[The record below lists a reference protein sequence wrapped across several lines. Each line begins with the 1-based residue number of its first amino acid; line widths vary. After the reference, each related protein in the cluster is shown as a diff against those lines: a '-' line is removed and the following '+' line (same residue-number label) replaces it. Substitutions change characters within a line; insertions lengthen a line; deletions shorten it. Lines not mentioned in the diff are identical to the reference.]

1 VRGRLTTLLAR
12 LRRLPRWLRE
22 HASDVSRI
30 ARWEVSRG
38 VGSVDRTTAILGVV
52 SLLVSVAVV
61 GTVVATGAGGLA
73 LDEGVYRV
81 AVDDDSQYH
90 AVVAERPALT
100 ATPPGADDVDL
111 HVLADG
117 RVRPAPGQKGQ
128 AALAEF
134 RSAVQAHND
143 RLLASE
149 ANQSAAFPVLVDLR
163 YESRVET
170 GTGSGTGGGGTD
182 GSGPATDGG
191 SGDSSDDTDF
201 GSVGA
206 GGGGG
211 DGGAVGGSAG
221 DGGVGVPGFGGGLVS
236 DGDSGSPADID
247 PPFPFES
254 LILAFAFLVPMNF
267 VIQAYGSTILDERIG
282 RRGELLLVS
291 PVTPGDIVAG
301 KTAPYLLGMIAVTT
315 GIAVVIGGGLLSV
328 VAVVPVALLFL
339 AATFT
344 AGMFARSFKEL
355 TFVTVAISTF
365 LTSYA
370 FVPAIFADVTPIA
383 LISPLTLVV
392 RDLQGGGA
400 TLVEYLFSTG
410 PFYFGSSVLFLL
422 GLGVY
427 REEDMFT
434 QRPVPLKVLDALD
447 SRLRGAASV
456 AVLSGLFIPFV
467 FIAELLAIAVL
478 FALPITVSVPLLLV
492 TIAGVEEVAKSV
504 HIYAGF
510 AKARFERSVGVA
522 VVLGSLSGLG
532 FFVGEKLTVVVQLIG
547 LPELPLGEAAFAPS
561 GVGVAGAGAGA
572 SGGVPTVVVALALLF
587 APLLLHAV
595 TASLSALGARANLRW
610 YGVGLSAAVAVHAAY
625 NLAVVSLLG

>member
-1 VRGRLTTLLAR
+1 MSETATRLLGR
-12 LRRLPRWLRE
+12 LRRLPAWLRD
-22 HASDVSRI
+22 HAGDVSRI

-38 VGSVDRTTAILGVV
+38 VGSVDRTTAVLGVV

-61 GTVVATGAGGLA
+61 GTVVATGAGGLT

-81 AVDDDSQYH
+81 AVDDDSPYH
-90 AVVAERPALT
+90 EVVTERPALT
-100 ATPPGADDVDL
+100 ASPPGADDADL
-111 HVLADG
+111 RVLADG
-117 RVRPAPGQKGQ
+117 RVRPASGQKGQ

-143 RLLASE
+143 RLLRGE
-149 ANQSAAFPVLVDLR
+149 PNQSAAFPVLVDLQ
-163 YESRVET
+163 YERRT
-170 GTGSGTGGGGTD
+170 
-182 GSGPATDGG
+182 
-191 SGDSSDDTDF
+191 
-201 GSVGA
+201 
-206 GGGGG
+206 
-211 DGGAVGGSAG
+211 AVGGTSAGVGSTDAAAG
-221 DGGVGVPGFGGGLVS
+221 DGGDATGATDTSVSESTATADPAVGSGETDDGGSLGVPGVGGGLVS
-236 DGDSGSPADID
+236 GGDSGSPADID

-267 VIQAYGSTILDERIG
+267 VVQAYGSTILDERIG
-282 RRGELLLVS
+282 RRGELLLVA

-301 KTAPYLLGMIAVTT
+301 KTAPYLLGMVAVTT

-400 TLVEYLFSTG
+400 TVVEYLFSTG

-447 SRLRGAASV
+447 SRLRGASSV

-467 FIAELLAIAVL
+467 FIAELLAVAVL
-478 FALPITVSVPLLLV
+478 FALPIDVSVPLLLV
-492 TIAGVEEVAKSV
+492 AIAAVEEVAKSV
-504 HIYAGF
+504 HVYAGF
-510 AKARFERSVGVA
+510 AKLRFERTVGVA

-561 GVGVAGAGAGA
+561 GVGVGGAGGAGV
-572 SGGVPTVVVALALLF
+572 GLALALLL
-587 APLLLHAV
+587 APLVLHAV

>member
-1 VRGRLTTLLAR
+1 MSETATRLLGR
-12 LRRLPRWLRE
+12 LRRLPAWLRD
-22 HASDVSRI
+22 HAGDVSRI

-38 VGSVDRTTAILGVV
+38 VGSVDRTTAVLGVV

-61 GTVVATGAGGLA
+61 GTVVATGAGGLT

-81 AVDDDSQYH
+81 AVDDDSPYH
-90 AVVAERPALT
+90 EVVTERPALT
-100 ATPPGADDVDL
+100 ASPPGADDADL
-111 HVLADG
+111 RVLADG
-117 RVRPAPGQKGQ
+117 RVRPASGQKGQ

-143 RLLASE
+143 RLLRGE
-149 ANQSAAFPVLVDLR
+149 PNQSAAFPVLVDLQ
-163 YESRVET
+163 YERRT
-170 GTGSGTGGGGTD
+170 
-182 GSGPATDGG
+182 
-191 SGDSSDDTDF
+191 
-201 GSVGA
+201 
-206 GGGGG
+206 
-211 DGGAVGGSAG
+211 AVGGTSAGVGSTDAAAG
-221 DGGVGVPGFGGGLVS
+221 DGGDATGATDTSVSESTATADPAVGSGETDDGGSLGVPGVGGGLVS
-236 DGDSGSPADID
+236 GGDSGSPADID

-267 VIQAYGSTILDERIG
+267 VVQAYGSTILDERIG
-282 RRGELLLVS
+282 RRGELLLVA

-301 KTAPYLLGMIAVTT
+301 KTAPYLLGMVAVTT

-400 TLVEYLFSTG
+400 TVVEYLFSTG

-447 SRLRGAASV
+447 SRLRGASSV

-467 FIAELLAIAVL
+467 FIAELLAVAVL
-478 FALPITVSVPLLLV
+478 FALPIDVSVPLLLV
-492 TIAGVEEVAKSV
+492 AIAAVEEVAKSV
-504 HIYAGF
+504 HVYAGF
-510 AKARFERSVGVA
+510 AKSRFERTVGVA

-561 GVGVAGAGAGA
+561 GVGVGGAGGAGV
-572 SGGVPTVVVALALLF
+572 GLALALLL
-587 APLLLHAV
+587 APLVLHAV

>member
-1 VRGRLTTLLAR
+1 VSGRTTRLLAR
-12 LRRLPRWLRE
+12 LRRLPPWLRE
-22 HASDVSRI
+22 RAGHVTRI
-30 ARWEVSRG
+30 ARWEISRG
-38 VGSVDRTTAILGVV
+38 VGSVDRTTAVLAVV
-52 SLLVSVAVV
+52 GLLVSVAVV

-81 AVDDDSQYH
+81 AVDDDSPYH
-90 AVVAERPALT
+90 EVVEARPAL
-100 ATPPGADDVDL
+100 AARPPGADDADL
-111 HVLADG
+111 RVLADG
-117 RVRPAPGQKGQ
+117 RVRSAAGQKGE

-143 RLLASE
+143 RRLAAE
-149 ANQSAAFPVLVDLR
+149 PNQSAAFPVVVDLR
-163 YESRVET
+163 YESRAAV
-170 GTGSGTGGGGTD
+170 GSGSGVDGTGGGSGDATGGTDTGGPASAATTGSAD
-182 GSGPATDGG
+182 GSGDA
-191 SGDSSDDTDF
+191 DD
-201 GSVGA
+201 GSVA
-206 GGGGG
+206 TGGGG
-211 DGGAVGGSAG
+211 DSGGSL
-221 DGGVGVPGFGGGLVS
+221 GVPGVGGGLAS
-236 DGDSGSPADID
+236 EGDSGSPADID

-267 VIQAYGSTILDERIG
+267 VVQAYGSTILDERIG
-282 RRGELLLVS
+282 RRGELLLVA

-301 KTAPYLLGMIAVTT
+301 KTAPYLLGTVAVTT
-315 GIAVVIGGGLLSV
+315 GIALVIGGGLLSV

-392 RDLQGGGA
+392 RDLQGSGA
-400 TLVEYLFSTG
+400 TLVEYLFSSG

-478 FALPITVSVPLLLV
+478 FALPIDVSVPLLLV

-504 HIYAGF
+504 HVYAGF

-561 GVGVAGAGAGA
+561 GVGVAGAG
-572 SGGVPTVVVALALLF
+572 GGGPTLGVALALLF
-587 APLLLHAV
+587 APLALHAV

-610 YGVGLSAAVAVHAAY
+610 YGVGLSAAVVVHAAY

>member
-1 VRGRLTTLLAR
+1 M
-12 LRRLPRWLRE
+12 WLHE
-22 HASDVSRI
+22 HASDVRRI
-30 ARWEVSRG
+30 ARWEVARG
-38 VGSVDRTTAILGVV
+38 AGSVDRTTAVLAVV

-81 AVDDDSQYH
+81 AVDDDSPYH
-90 AVVAERPALT
+90 EVVEERPALT
-100 ATPPGADDVDL
+100 ARPPGADDADL
-111 HVLADG
+111 RVLADG
-117 RVRPAPGQKGQ
+117 RVRPAPGQKGE

-143 RLLASE
+143 RLLAAE
-149 ANQSAAFPVLVDLR
+149 ENQSAAFPVLVDLR
-163 YESRVET
+163 YESRASVGPASAGGDGIGGGSSGSGGGDT
-170 GTGSGTGGGGTD
+170 DGSDPTDTTGSDDAGGTD
-182 GSGPATDGG
+182 T
-191 SGDSSDDTDF
+191 T
-201 GSVGA
+201 SV

-211 DGGAVGGSAG
+211 DGRDDGGS
-221 DGGVGVPGFGGGLVS
+221 VGVPGLGGSLVAG
-236 DGDSGSPADID
+236 GDSGSPADID

-267 VIQAYGSTILDERIG
+267 VVQAYGSTILDERIG
-282 RRGELLLVS
+282 RRGELLLVA

-301 KTAPYLLGMIAVTT
+301 KTAPYLLGMVAVTT
-315 GIAVVIGGGLLSV
+315 AIALAIGGSLLSV

-400 TLVEYLFSTG
+400 TVVEYLFSTG

-447 SRLRGAASV
+447 SRLRGATSV

-467 FIAELLAIAVL
+467 FIAELLAVAVL
-478 FALPITVSVPLLLV
+478 FALPIDVSIPLLLV
-492 TIAGVEEVAKSV
+492 TIAAVEEVAKSV
-504 HIYAGF
+504 HVYAGF
-510 AKARFERSVGVA
+510 AKARFERTVGVA
-522 VVLGSLSGLG
+522 LVLGTLSGLG

-561 GVGVAGAGAGA
+561 GVGVAGGGAP
-572 SGGVPTVVVALALLF
+572 GVGVVLVLLL

>member
-1 VRGRLTTLLAR
+1 MSGRLAR
-12 LRRLPRWLRE
+12 LRAALGRLRGVPKWLRE
-22 HASDVSRI
+22 HARDVRRI
-30 ARWEVSRG
+30 ARWEVGRG
-38 VGSVDRTTAILGVV
+38 VGSVDRTTAVLGVV

-81 AVDDDSQYH
+81 AVDDDSPYH
-90 AVVAERPALT
+90 EVVAERPALT
-100 ATPPGADDVDL
+100 VRPPGADDADL

-117 RVRPAPGQKGQ
+117 RVRPAPGQKGE

-143 RLLASE
+143 RLLVAE
-149 ANQSAAFPVLVDLR
+149 ENQSAAFPVLVDLR
-163 YESRVET
+163 YESRVAVV
-170 GTGSGTGGGGTD
+170 
-182 GSGPATDGG
+182 PA
-191 SGDSSDDTDF
+191 S
-201 GSVGA
+201 A
-206 GGGGG
+206 GGGGSDGSGGSDTGGSESAERSGSADGSGDANVGSVDTGG
-211 DGGAVGGSAG
+211 DGS
-221 DGGVGVPGFGGGLVS
+221 VGVPGVGGGLVS
-236 DGDSGSPADID
+236 GGDSGSPADID

-267 VIQAYGSTILDERIG
+267 VVQAYGSTILDERIG
-282 RRGELLLVS
+282 RRGELLLVA
-291 PVTPGDIVAG
+291 PVTPSDIVAG
-301 KTAPYLLGMIAVTT
+301 KTAPYLLGMVAVTT
-315 GIAVVIGGGLLSV
+315 AIALAVGGGLLSV

-392 RDLQGGGA
+392 RDLQGSGA

-410 PFYFGSSVLFLL
+410 PFYFASSVLFLL

-447 SRLRGAASV
+447 SQLRGATSV

-478 FALPITVSVPLLLV
+478 FALPVDVSIPLLLV
-492 TIAGVEEVAKSV
+492 TVAAVEEVAKSV
-504 HIYAGF
+504 HVYAGF
-510 AKARFERSVGVA
+510 AKARFEHTVGVA
-522 VVLGSLSGLG
+522 VVLGTLSGLG

-561 GVGVAGAGAGA
+561 GVGVAGSTGAV
-572 SGGVPTVVVALALLF
+572 GVGLVLLLLL
-587 APLLLHAV
+587 APLGLHAV
-595 TASLSALGARANLRW
+595 TASLSALGARASLRW
-610 YGVGLSAAVAVHAAY
+610 YGVGLSAAVALHAAY

>member
-1 VRGRLTTLLAR
+1 MLAR
-12 LRRLPRWLRE
+12 LQRLPTWLRE
-22 HASDVSRI
+22 HTRDVTRI

-52 SLLVSVAVV
+52 SILVSVAVV

-90 AVVAERPALT
+90 EVVKDRPALT
-100 ATPPGADDVDL
+100 AKPPGADDVDL
-111 HVLADG
+111 RVLADG
-117 RVRPAPGQKGQ
+117 RVRPVPGQKGQ

-134 RSAVQAHND
+134 RAAVQAHND
-143 RLLASE
+143 RLLAGE

-163 YESRVET
+163 YESRADVGSGGET
-170 GTGSGTGGGGTD
+170 GGGGDGGGTGSGADGGSSD
-182 GSGPATDGG
+182 GSG
-191 SGDSSDDTDF
+191 DTDF

-206 GGGGG
+206 GGGGAGG
-211 DGGAVGGSAG
+211 DGDSGGS
-221 DGGVGVPGFGGGLVS
+221 VGVPGFGGGLVS
-236 DGDSGSPADID
+236 GGDSGSPADID

-301 KTAPYLLGMIAVTT
+301 KTAPYLLGMVAVTT
-315 GIAVVIGGGLLSV
+315 GIALAIGGGLLSV

-339 AATFT
+339 SATFT

-447 SRLRGAASV
+447 SRLRGASSV

-467 FIAELLAIAVL
+467 FIAELLAVAVL
-478 FALPITVSVPLLLV
+478 FALPIDVSVPLLLV

-504 HIYAGF
+504 HVYAGF
-510 AKARFERSVGVA
+510 EKARFERTVGVA
-522 VVLGSLSGLG
+522 LVLGVLSGLG

-561 GVGVAGAGAGA
+561 GVGVAGAG
-572 SGGVPTVVVALALLF
+572 GGGPSLAFTLALLL
-587 APLLLHAV
+587 APLALHAV

-610 YGVGLSAAVAVHAAY
+610 YGVGLSAAVVVHAAY

>member
-1 VRGRLTTLLAR
+1 VSGRVAR
-12 LRRLPRWLRE
+12 LRAALASLREVPAWLRD
-22 HASDVSRI
+22 HTRDVTRI

-38 VGSVDRTTAILGVV
+38 VGSVDRTTAVLAVV
-52 SLLVSVAVV
+52 SLLVAAGVV

-81 AVDDDSQYH
+81 GVDDDSAYH
-90 AVVAERPALT
+90 EVVTERPALT
-100 ATPPGADDVDL
+100 AVPPGAADADL
-111 HVLADG
+111 RVLSEG
-117 RVRPAPGQKGQ
+117 RVRPAAGQKGE

-134 RSAVQAHND
+134 RAAVQAHND
-143 RLLASE
+143 RLLAAE
-149 ANQSAAFPVLVDLR
+149 TNQSAAFPVLVDLR
-163 YESRVET
+163 YESR
-170 GTGSGTGGGGTD
+170 GSVGSTVAGGGGTD
-182 GSGPATDGG
+182 GSGGDGTDTRPTETGG
-191 SGDSSDDTDF
+191 ADDSTDT
-201 GSVGA
+201 
-206 GGGGG
+206 GGGGVDTG
-211 DGGAVGGSAG
+211 DGDDGGAVG
-221 DGGVGVPGFGGGLVS
+221 VPGLGGSLVS
-236 DGDSGSPADID
+236 GGDSGSPADIE

-254 LILAFAFLVPMNF
+254 LVLAFAFLVPMNF
-267 VIQAYGSTILDERIG
+267 VVQAYGSTILDERIG
-282 RRGELLLVS
+282 RRGELLLVA

-301 KTAPYLLGMIAVTT
+301 KTAPYLFGMVAVTT
-315 GIAVVIGGGLLSV
+315 GIAFAIGGGLLSV

-400 TLVEYLFSTG
+400 TVVEYLFSTG
-410 PFYFGSSVLFLL
+410 PFYFASSVLFLL

-434 QRPVPLKVLDALD
+434 QRSVPLKVLDALD
-447 SRLRGAASV
+447 SRLRGATSV

-478 FALPITVSVPLLLV
+478 FALPIDVSIPLLLV
-492 TIAGVEEVAKSV
+492 TIAAVEEVAKSV
-504 HIYAGF
+504 HVYAGF
-510 AKARFERSVGVA
+510 AKARFERTVGVA
-522 VVLGSLSGLG
+522 VVLGTLSGLG

-561 GVGVAGAGAGA
+561 GVGVAGTGGAP
-572 SGGVPTVVVALALLF
+572 GVGLVAVLLL
-587 APLLLHAV
+587 APLALHAV
-595 TASLSALGARANLRW
+595 TASLSALGARASLRW
-610 YGVGLSAAVAVHAAY
+610 YAVGLSAAVAVHTAY